1 LFWRIVCFSRH
12 ISILEFKE
20 STIITDNVKD
30 LGSKWFFLTLV
41 SDGLA
46 NSRIYNFKM
55 LEVGDIYK
63 SNWEKKPE
71 KLNNFIETLGRNQS
85 F

>member
-1 LFWRIVCFSRH
+1 
-12 ISILEFKE
+12 
-20 STIITDNVKD
+20 
-30 LGSKWFFLTLV
+30 
-41 SDGLA
+41 
-46 NSRIYNFKM
+46 M

-85 F
+85 FWKSIKTMDLEYYSSKDVFQDRQQYDTLLSGNGLGHVSLNINDE